1 MKKTTLKATTTFKEQ
16 TANDDKGWERKTK
29 DDRNDDEPF
38 CVFVVIS
45 QTMEISKP
53 RKFQMNVDPNDI
65 TVRITEVVS
74 LRAVRHWFSR
84 WCRRTTVKRRIAKIM
99 TYREWYDQRYGSMRR
114 KVRRTAVAGS
124 LHSSICFQLP
134 VDDEDGLPQWGSQP

>member
-1 MKKTTLKATTTFKEQ
+1 MLHIPKGRHAEFKKC
-16 TANDDKGWERKTK
+16 
-29 DDRNDDEPF
+29 EPAADLNA
-38 CVFVVIS
+38 VYTVDYPHGRGHK
-45 QTMEISKP
+45 MA
-53 RKFQMNVDPNDI
+53 MNVDPNDI